1 MLDFWDNISQ
11 FNTCHNL
18 TVAAAYWLFS
28 LVDLFSASLA
38 YFPDAVL
45 YSQDAIFMP
54 LLSDISAVY
63 SAIFNY
69 FCQCILL
76 YFQPYFHFI
85 FTKSFYLIELKLSK
99 LLSCYCSIVKTGLI
113 YCFLFSFNRLL
124 GVYCD

>member
-63 SAIFNY
+63 SAIFVY
-69 FCQCILL
+69 SASAFSF
-76 YFQPYFHFI
+76 YFQ
-85 FTKSFYLIELKLSK
+85 
-99 LLSCYCSIVKTGLI
+99 
-113 YCFLFSFNRLL
+113 
-124 GVYCD
+124 